1 MALPLQ
7 DFFWYL
13 ETQRQASPHT
23 LRAYA
28 NDLNEFDA
36 FTIELGTPWQLLTRD
51 HLKRWVHTLHTRN
64 TGTAGRLN
72 PTTLARKMSAL
83 RSFFRWAITAGLLA
97 KDPSEGVKTPRPKR
111 RAPEVAETA
120 SIVRLI
126 EVEEPREAVFVA
138 RNAALIELLYAGGL
152 RVSEV
157 VGFDLRDLDLAQGLL
172 HVRRGKGKKDRMVP
186 IGGPAIAAT
195 RDYLD
200 SRLELLLSL
209 GIAAESQP
217 AVFLNPRGGRLTT
230 RSVAR
235 MLEDRQLRS
244 GVFGVHPHVLRHS
257 AATHLLDSGAE
268 LRHIQ
273 EFLGHA
279 RLATTQRYTQVSL
292 DKLMRTY
299 DASHPRARTSGGAPR
314 EPTSET

>member
-1 MALPLQ
+1 MPLPLQ
-7 DFFWYL
+7 DYLWYL
-13 ETQRQASPHT
+13 ETQRQASLHT
-23 LRAYA
+23 LRAYT
-28 NDLNEFDA
+28 NDLEEF
-36 FTIELGTPWQLLTRD
+36 IEFLNQHGLVWTLLTRD
-51 HLKRWVHTLHTRN
+51 AIKRWVHSLHTRN

-83 RSFFRWAITAGLLA
+83 RSFFRWAITAGLIA

-157 VGFDLRDLDLAQGLL
+157 VGFDLRDLDLEQGLL

-186 IGGPAIAAT
+186 IGGPAISAAREYLGT
-195 RDYLD
+195 R
-200 SRLELLLSL
+200 RELLLSL
-209 GIAAESQP
+209 GIEVESEQ
-217 AVFLNPRGGRLTT
+217 AVFLNPRGGRLSA

-299 DASHPRARTSGGAPR
+299 DAAHPRARTSGAAPL
-314 EPTSET
+314 EPTEI

>member
-1 MALPLQ
+1 MPLPLQ
-7 DFFWYL
+7 DYLWYL
-13 ETQRQASPHT
+13 ETQRQASLHT
-23 LRAYA
+23 LRAYT
-28 NDLNEFDA
+28 NDLEEF
-36 FTIELGTPWQLLTRD
+36 IEFLNQHGLVWTMLTRD
-51 HLKRWVHTLHTRN
+51 AIKRWVHSLHTRN

-83 RSFFRWAITAGLLA
+83 RSFFRWAITAGLIA

-157 VGFDLRDLDLAQGLL
+157 VGFDLRDLDLEQGLL

-186 IGGPAIAAT
+186 IGGPAISAAQEYLGT
-195 RDYLD
+195 R
-200 SRLELLLSL
+200 RELLLSL
-209 GIAAESQP
+209 GIEVESEQ
-217 AVFLNPRGGRLTT
+217 AVFLNPRGGRLSA

-299 DASHPRARTSGGAPR
+299 DAAHPRARTSGAAPL
-314 EPTSET
+314 EPTEI